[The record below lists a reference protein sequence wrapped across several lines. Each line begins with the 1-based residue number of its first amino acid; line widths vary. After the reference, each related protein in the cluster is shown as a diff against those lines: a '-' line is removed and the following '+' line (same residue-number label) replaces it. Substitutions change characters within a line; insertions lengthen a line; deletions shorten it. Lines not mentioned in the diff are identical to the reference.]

1 MTSELIANIRKW
13 QAADAAFEAQFEEKC
28 VLPHSEYSAWR
39 DKMNANIDAA
49 KAFVGTFGN
58 DYYDDAYSDDKLL
71 SAFVALADR
80 VEALE
85 ARIAAVMALKARPID
100 IMPNM
105 TAGELYDAGRFVT
118 LRDVKAMLLDA
129 ATDDGNE

>member
-1 MTSELIANIRKW
+1 MNTSELIADIRKW
-13 QAADAAFEAQFEEKC
+13 QDAFETYEADANDDDNMKLRLA
-28 VLPHSEYSAWR
+28 
-39 DKMNANIDAA
+39 ANKVIGMYEDSRALRA
-49 KAFVGTFGN
+49 
-58 DYYDDAYSDDKLL
+58 
-71 SAFVALADR
+71 AFVALADH

-118 LRDVKAMLLDA
+118 LRDVNALLA
-129 ATDDGNE
+129 DDSK